1 MGGLGNRGNSGQQLT
16 CSAHLD
22 KPLDPGHDVSDRGAF
37 ARGICNSAIFSTF
50 PIYNHERVALHAHD
64 TIVRDA
70 WSSIQGTTVDHVSY
84 VVCYDVLLVLDWPA
98 VCARVLFYHSG
109 STHQFHFVSGRWVP
123 ASDRLIKYQCA
134 AIAFALQW
142 RLLNG
147 TGVDTLSGTRVSI
160 S

>member
-16 CSAHLD
+16 RSAHLD
-22 KPLDPGHDVSDRGAF
+22 KPLDPGHDVSDRGVF

-50 PIYNHERVALHAHD
+50 PTCNHERISLYAHD

-109 STHQFHFVSGRWVP
+109 STHQFHFVSV
-123 ASDRLIKYQCA
+123 QM
-134 AIAFALQW
+134 
-142 RLLNG
+142 G
-147 TGVDTLSGTRVSI
+147 TGIGSLDQISVCCYSI
-160 S
+160 RPSVETSKWDWC